1 MNTDREAV
9 RAYYNR
15 GAMAEWRR
23 IAGRPEFLLTCR
35 FLDRE
40 IPADARVL
48 DIGGGPG
55 RYAIHLAGRGC
66 DVTLVDL
73 AEENVRLAR
82 EMAAEAG
89 VTIRAV
95 AGDALDAE
103 SLVEGPFDAVLL
115 MGPLYHLTRAEDRDR
130 AMRAALNLIKP
141 GGRFFAAFI
150 LTTADLIDIMKSTD
164 RTPLE
169 PDPANT
175 ALRAAI
181 AAGHGWEGDAFTRA
195 RFWDIA
201 EIRPFLAAYPLDEVT
216 LFAQEGILSPCEG
229 RIMGGTPE
237 EIARWLDLAE
247 ALAMR
252 EEYLG
257 WSEHILAKGIKK

>member
-1 MNTDREAV
+1 
-9 RAYYNR
+9 
-15 GAMAEWRR
+15 
-23 IAGRPEFLLTCR
+23 LL
-35 FLDRE
+35 
-40 IPADARVL
+40 
-48 DIGGGPG
+48 
-55 RYAIHLAGRGC
+55 
-66 DVTLVDL
+66 DL

-95 AGDALDAE
+95 AGDALEAD

-115 MGPLYHLTRAEDRDR
+115 MGPLYHLTRAGDRDR
-130 AMRAALNLIKP
+130 AMRAALNLLKP
-141 GGRFFAAFI
+141 GGLFFAAFI
-150 LTTADLIDIMKSTD
+150 LTTADLIDIMKNPD

-175 ALRAAI
+175 ALSTAI
-181 AAGHGWEGDAFTRA
+181 AVGQGWEGDAFTRA
-195 RFWDIA
+195 RFWDIS

-216 LFAQEGILSPCEG
+216 LFAQEGILSPREE

-237 EIARWLDLAE
+237 EVTRWLDLAE

-257 WSEHILAKGIKK
+257 WSEHVLAYGRKRIC